1 MNSGIVKALKSS
13 EVSGFMPREGVDP
26 AGSTPEELGAY
37 FGREYEKYAM
47 IIKPRNIK
55 LQ

>member
-37 FGREYEKYAM
+37 FGSEYEKYAM